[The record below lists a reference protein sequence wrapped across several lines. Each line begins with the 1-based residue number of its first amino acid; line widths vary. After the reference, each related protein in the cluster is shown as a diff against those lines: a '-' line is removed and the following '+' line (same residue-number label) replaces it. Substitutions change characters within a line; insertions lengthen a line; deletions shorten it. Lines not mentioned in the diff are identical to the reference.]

1 MTKCTWTNSLRYE
14 TITTAR
20 GMVRMGV
27 LDSPFATTQELSATT
42 CPVDPPTD
50 CPRTARRAWHMF
62 VPPPERWR
70 RFDGQCPA
78 AASHRLAAA
87 EDLFATPP

>member
-27 LDSPFATTQELSATT
+27 LDSPFATDRELRNRPGLGSPHERRASAGGHQVIRLVQVRHETK
-42 CPVDPPTD
+42 C
-50 CPRTARRAWHMF
+50 RTADA
-62 VPPPERWR
+62 
-70 RFDGQCPA
+70 
-78 AASHRLAAA
+78 
-87 EDLFATPP
+87 